1 MRGYPGASN
10 SSESR
15 LLAAL
20 CYLFL
25 VAAPVLI
32 LLTELR
38 RQQFLRYHA
47 YQGLAVGV
55 TLLTMYILV
64 LPMGTWILL
73 NIPCVGW
80 VFACLAPFLYLA
92 GLGLQLYWAYLAY
105 HGNSFSIPV
114 LGNIASASARD
125 H

>member
-1 MRGYPGASN
+1 MSGYPGASN

-38 RQQFLRYHA
+38 RQHFLRYHA
-47 YQGLAVGV
+47 YQGLAAGI
-55 TLLTMYILV
+55 TLLVMYLLV
-64 LPMGTWILL
+64 VPLGTWILL
-73 NIPCVGW
+73 NIPCIGW
-80 VFACLAPFLYLA
+80 TFACLAPFLYLG

-105 HGNSFSIPV
+105 HGHTFSIPI
-114 LGNIASASARD
+114 LGSIASASMRE
-125 H
+125 